1 MNDRQA
7 VHIVPSEPRLDVV
20 PTVLR
25 ASTDAWQRRHR
36 RHVILADHLTTL
48 SVVTVAAVTM
58 LRSGS
63 TAAVAPGWNAAAL
76 VLSAVITAACV
87 LGALFVSHAWDPR
100 GLGHGAEEYRR
111 VGRALLST
119 MVFLALIGFAWQL
132 TVLRPWIFVVVPLIG
147 LTALPVRY
155 VIRQAL
161 HRRRRAG
168 QCLLPV
174 LAAGGVETLRELIA
188 RTRRE
193 PHSGW
198 RIDGVCITRDS
209 WSGLMAWERGEIDGV
224 PVVGTI
230 DELAELVGAGGYR
243 VVALAPDPYW
253 TPGRIQRLAWQLEG
267 SDAEMVVA
275 PMLLEVTGPRL
286 NVAPVFGLPLLWV
299 SQPTFTGVKRVV
311 KDCVDRIVAVLLLLL
326 AAPLFLVIAVL
337 IRIDSGGPILYRQ
350 RRVGREGRI
359 FTMIKFRSMVQGAHR
374 LRAGMDPG
382 DDQGAG
388 PMFKMRRDPRITKVG
403 AVLRRYSIDELPQLF
418 NVVTGSMSLVGP
430 RPPLPEEVEHYDPAA
445 RRRLLVKPG
454 LTGLW
459 QVSGRSDL
467 SWEESVRL
475 DLRYVENW
483 SLALDFVIL
492 WKTVWAVVRG
502 QGAY

>member
-1 MNDRQA
+1 MNDRQTVTEA
-7 VHIVPSEPRLDVV
+7 PSDLRLDVI
-20 PTVLR
+20 PAVLR
-25 ASTDAWQRRHR
+25 PSSNAWERRHR
-36 RHVILADHLTTL
+36 RDVVVADHLTTL
-48 SVVTVAAVTM
+48 VVVVSAAVLM
-58 LRSGS
+58 AGASG
-63 TAAVAPGWNAAAL
+63 AASMSWNALSVFLAAGT
-76 VLSAVITAACV
+76 TAACV
-87 LGALFVSHAWDPR
+87 LGALMAARAWDPR

-111 VGRALLST
+111 VGRALLGT
-119 MVFLALIGFAWQL
+119 MLLLALIGFAFQL
-132 TVLRPWIFVVVPLIG
+132 VVLRPWIFAVVPAIG
-147 LTALPVRY
+147 LVAFPVRY
-155 VIRQAL
+155 VLRQAL

-168 QCLLPV
+168 HCLLPV
-174 LAAGGVETLRELIA
+174 LAAGGVEALGELIS

-193 PHSGW
+193 PHNGW
-198 RIDGVCITRDS
+198 RIDGVCIARDS
-209 WSGLMAWERGEIDGV
+209 WSGLAAWERGEIDGV

-230 DELAELVGAGGYR
+230 DELAERIGLGDYR

-267 SDAEMVVA
+267 SQAEMVVA

-286 NVAPVFGLPLLWV
+286 NVSPVFGLPLLWV

-311 KDCVDRIVAVLLLLL
+311 KDCVDRVFAVLLLLL
-326 AAPLFLVIAVL
+326 AAPLLLVIAVL
-337 IRIDSGGPILYRQ
+337 VLLDGGGPVLYRQ
-350 RRVGREGRI
+350 RRVGREGRM
-359 FTMIKFRSMVQGAHR
+359 FTMIKFRSMVRDAHVLRTGMAQGN
-374 LRAGMDPG
+374 
-382 DDQGAG
+382 QGAG
-388 PMFKMRRDPRITKVG
+388 PLFKMRRDPRVTKIG
-403 AVLRRYSIDELPQLF
+403 AFLRRYSIDELPQLF
-418 NVVTGSMSLVGP
+418 NVVAGTMSLVGP
-430 RPPLPEEVEHYDPAA
+430 RPPLPEEVERYDPAA

-492 WKTVWAVVRG
+492 WKTVWAVIRG